1 MRFLA
6 PLAITSLL
14 GSSALASAQQAPTQQ
29 APAPASRFYVGLA
42 AYTSNYLPI
51 GRAWQKGFLL
61 PLQATVGYQLMPRL
75 ALQGSFAY
83 SSRGNSYAGTS
94 YDLTSTGQV
103 LVPYSYA
110 GQYRQRLSSAALLA
124 RYTLTR
130 QAASRWQ
137 FDLLGGLTLVHTS
150 YEDSYE
156 RTAGSSAA
164 RADQTSYRT
173 NSLLPTAG
181 LGVRYRLLP
190 KLEATSN
197 VLLGLPVAGYGTR
210 ELSPSLSLGL
220 QYTFGGH

>member
-6 PLAITSLL
+6 PLALTSLL
-14 GSSALASAQQAPTQQ
+14 GCSALASAQQAP
-29 APAPASRFYVGLA
+29 APAGHFYVGLA

-51 GRAWQKGFLL
+51 GRAWQKGLLL
-61 PLQATVGYQLMPRL
+61 PLQATAGYQLTPRL

-83 SSRGNSYAGTS
+83 SSRSNSYAGTS
-94 YDLTSTGQV
+94 YDLAPTGQV
-103 LVPYSYA
+103 LAPYSYA

-130 QAASRWQ
+130 QAASPWQ

-164 RADQTSYRT
+164 RTDQTTYRT

-190 KLEATSN
+190 QLEATSN
-197 VLLGLPVAGYGTR
+197 VLLGLPVASYGTR
-210 ELSPSLSLGL
+210 EISPSLSLGL
-220 QYTFGGH
+220 QYTF